1 MAGFHCT
8 RVESE
13 LPVDPADLLLH
24 TPMRRPSGFDSFLPL
39 LAAALLHGAA
49 LAQEP
54 AENKPA
60 ETPPAAE
67 QNPEAPKPAE
77 PPQQRPRRQPRAA
90 QPVVVVKAG
99 HVHPVAGPTIQNGA
113 VVIRGERILAVG
125 PADAVQVPE
134 NAKVIE
140 FADGHV
146 YPGLVD
152 ALTDAFLDAGQR
164 GDGSTDAGSEL
175 RVVIQPRGD
184 VEDNLAAAGITTAY
198 VGSRSA
204 AQWRGVG
211 ALVRPTENGYK
222 SFPDKDKAGLQLR
235 LTMGPVPSHPI
246 QRLQLAEGA
255 GQAFVGLDG
264 YEKTFTDHA
273 KALETYQKD
282 YEAYLE
288 HFRKQKP
295 PEAKPETK
303 APEGGEKQ
311 AAPAAPAQGTPP
323 ATPPAGEG
331 NGQGR
336 TGGRRRGGDGGGGG
350 GGGGTAAE
358 LAFQDPP
365 PAPQPAQQPA
375 PAPAQGPATGGEPA
389 KEAPKPQAKAPEKP
403 KYPAPPAKDP
413 VKENLLAVTKGKLPL
428 RIEAHRADEIRSALA
443 MAKTRELPPV
453 VLECA
458 YGAAPIARELADAGA
473 TIVLTD
479 VLPGEM
485 PQLYEEFDVPALPAA
500 LAREGVAFAIA
511 SGSARR
517 GRWLPMMAALAVG
530 HGLDEATAIRSITLT
545 PAEILGVAKETGSLE
560 RGKLGDLLVTDKP
573 LLTSD
578 AKVLH
583 VLSAGT
589 TVWEAK

>member
-1 MAGFHCT
+1 
-8 RVESE
+8 
-13 LPVDPADLLLH
+13 
-24 TPMRRPSGFDSFLPL
+24 MRRPSGFDSFLPL
-39 LAAALLHGAA
+39 LAAALIHGAA
-49 LAQEP
+49 FAQEP

-67 QNPEAPKPAE
+67 QKPEGEKPAE
-77 PPQQRPRRQPRAA
+77 PPAARPRRQQRAP
-90 QPVVVVKAG
+90 QPVVAVKAG
-99 HVHPVAGPTIQNGA
+99 HVHPVSGPTIANGI
-113 VVIRGERILAVG
+113 VLIRGERILAVG
-125 PADAVQVPE
+125 SADAVQVPE
-134 NAKVIE
+134 GAKVLE
-140 FADGHV
+140 FAEGHV

-152 ALTDAFLDAGQR
+152 ALTDAYLDGAQR

-222 SFPDKDKAGLQLR
+222 SFPDKDKAGLQVR

-255 GQAFVGLDG
+255 GQAFVGLDA
-264 YEKTFTDHA
+264 YEKTFADHE
-273 KALETYQKD
+273 KALEKYTKD

-295 PEAKPETK
+295 PEAKAEGAK
-303 APEGGEKQ
+303 PEGAKPEDKDKGAKEG
-311 AAPAAPAQGTPP
+311 APAGDKATPPAKEKDKGEGTPPGGKAADLAAQDPKPAPQPGQQPAP
-323 ATPPAGEG
+323 ATPPAA
-331 NGQGR
+331 
-336 TGGRRRGGDGGGGG
+336 GG
-350 GGGGTAAE
+350 
-358 LAFQDPP
+358 
-365 PAPQPAQQPA
+365 
-375 PAPAQGPATGGEPA
+375 
-389 KEAPKPQAKAPEKP
+389 EAPKDAPKPEAKAPEKP

-428 RIEAHRADEIRSALA
+428 RIEAHRSDEIRSALA
-443 MAKTRELPPV
+443 MAKTRSLPPV

-458 YGAAPIARELADAGA
+458 YGAAPIARELADAG
-473 TIVLTD
+473 TTLVLLD

-485 PQLYEEFDVPALPAA
+485 PTLYEEFDVPALPAA

-517 GRWLPMMAALAVG
+517 GRWLPLMAALAVG

-560 RGKLGDLLVTDKP
+560 RGKLGDLVVTDKP
-573 LLTSD
+573 LLASD

>member
-1 MAGFHCT
+1 
-8 RVESE
+8 
-13 LPVDPADLLLH
+13 
-24 TPMRRPSGFDSFLPL
+24 MRRPSGFDSYLSL

-60 ETPPAAE
+60 EAPPAAE
-67 QNPEAPKPAE
+67 QKPEGDKPAE
-77 PPQQRPRRQPRAA
+77 PPAARPRRQRPQ
-90 QPVVVVKAG
+90 QPVVAVKAA
-99 HVHPVAGPTIQNGA
+99 HVHPVSGPSIQNGI
-113 VVIRGERILAVG
+113 VLIRGERILAVG
-125 PADAVQVPE
+125 SADEVQVPE
-134 NAKVIE
+134 GAKVLE
-140 FADGHV
+140 YAEGHV

-152 ALTDAFLDAGQR
+152 ALTDAYLDGAQR
-164 GDGSTDAGSEL
+164 TDGSTDAGSEL

-222 SFPDKDKAGLQLR
+222 SFPDKDKAGLQVR

-255 GQAFVGLDG
+255 GQAFAGLDA
-264 YEKTFTDHA
+264 YEKTFTEHQ
-273 KALETYQKD
+273 KALEKYTKD

-295 PEAKPETK
+295 PEAKAEGAKAEGAKPEEK
-303 APEGGEKQ
+303 GAKEG
-311 AAPAAPAQGTPP
+311 APAADKTTPPAKEKGTGEGTPP
-323 ATPPAGEG
+323 GGQGG
-331 NGQGR
+331 NGGK
-336 TGGRRRGGDGGGGG
+336 
-350 GGGGTAAE
+350 AAE
-358 LAFQDPP
+358 LAAQDPK
-365 PAPQPAQQPA
+365 PAPQPGQQPA
-375 PAPAQGPATGGEPA
+375 PAAPPAAGT
-389 KEAPKPQAKAPEKP
+389 EAPKDAPKPDAKAPEKP

-428 RIEAHRADEIRSALA
+428 RIEAHRSDEIRSALA
-443 MAKTRELPPV
+443 MAKTRSLPPV

-458 YGAAPIARELADAGA
+458 YGAAPIARELADAG
-473 TIVLTD
+473 TTLVLLD

-485 PQLYEEFDVPALPAA
+485 PSLYEDFDVPALPAA

-517 GRWLPMMAALAVG
+517 GRWLPLMAALAVG

-560 RGKLGDLLVTDKP
+560 RGKLGDLVVTDKP
-573 LLTSD
+573 LLASD

>member
-1 MAGFHCT
+1 
-8 RVESE
+8 
-13 LPVDPADLLLH
+13 
-24 TPMRRPSGFDSFLPL
+24 MRRPSGFDSFLPL
-39 LAAALLHGAA
+39 LAAALIHGAA
-49 LAQEP
+49 FAQEP

-67 QNPEAPKPAE
+67 QKPEGEKPAE
-77 PPQQRPRRQPRAA
+77 PPAARPRRQQRAP
-90 QPVVVVKAG
+90 QPVVAVKAG
-99 HVHPVAGPTIQNGA
+99 HVHPVSGPTIANGI
-113 VVIRGERILAVG
+113 VLIRGERILAVG
-125 PADAVQVPE
+125 SADAVQVPE
-134 NAKVIE
+134 GAKVLE
-140 FADGHV
+140 FAEGHV

-152 ALTDAFLDAGQR
+152 ALTDAYLDGAQR

-211 ALVRPTENGYK
+211 ALVRPTANGYK
-222 SFPDKDKAGLQLR
+222 SFPDKDKAGLQVR

-255 GQAFVGLDG
+255 GQAFVGLDA
-264 YEKTFTDHA
+264 YEKTFADHE
-273 KALETYQKD
+273 KALEKYTKD

-295 PEAKPETK
+295 PEAKAEGAK
-303 APEGGEKQ
+303 PEGAKPEDKDKGAKEG
-311 AAPAAPAQGTPP
+311 APAGDKATPPAKEKDKGEGTPPGGKAADLAAQDPKPAPQPGQQPAP
-323 ATPPAGEG
+323 ATPPAA
-331 NGQGR
+331 
-336 TGGRRRGGDGGGGG
+336 GG
-350 GGGGTAAE
+350 
-358 LAFQDPP
+358 
-365 PAPQPAQQPA
+365 
-375 PAPAQGPATGGEPA
+375 
-389 KEAPKPQAKAPEKP
+389 EAPKDAPKPEAKAPEKP

-428 RIEAHRADEIRSALA
+428 RIEAHRSDEIRSALA
-443 MAKTRELPPV
+443 MAKTRSLPPV

-458 YGAAPIARELADAGA
+458 YGAAPIARELADAG
-473 TIVLTD
+473 TTLVLLD

-485 PQLYEEFDVPALPAA
+485 PTLYEEFDVPALPAA

-517 GRWLPMMAALAVG
+517 GRWLPLMAALAVG

-560 RGKLGDLLVTDKP
+560 RGKLGDLVVTDKP
-573 LLTSD
+573 LLASD